1 MLRKYF
7 ALIIPLLATAALA
20 QNNPVQPVPALT
32 DSRVSDAIRKQLE
45 PGGYRVST
53 ADGPVDVWLRAQV
66 PTGKNPVDGATY
78 DKLTESTL
86 VGVIQFA
93 KDSRDYKGLHIPAGI
108 YTMRYEVQ
116 PDDGNHL
123 GTAPTRDFLLLMPPD
138 ADTDPSA
145 VYDFQKMVALS
156 SRVNG
161 TNKHPTPL
169 NLVAPETKRFPTADK
184 DSEDHTILNVQV
196 KTATGYMPIALVVKG
211 TAAQ

>member
-1 MLRKYF
+1 MLRKPS
-7 ALIIPLLATAALA
+7 ALIFLLLFAAAGFA
-20 QNNPVQPVPALT
+20 QTKPESLPACS
-32 DSRVSDAIRKQLE
+32 DSRISEAIRKQLE
-45 PGGYRVST
+45 PAGYRVT
-53 ADGPVDVWLRAQV
+53 TPDGPVDVWLRAQV

-93 KDSRDYKGLHIPAGI
+93 KDSRDYKGLRIPAGI

-169 NLVAPETKRFPTADK
+169 NLIPPESKTFPVFYK
-184 DSEDHTILNVQV
+184 DSEDHTVLSVEA
-196 KTATGYMPIALVVKG
+196 KTAAGAMPIALVVKG